1 MRSPSSVIALA
12 LALLPLA
19 ANAQQMSAQQ
29 RTTYEA
35 CLAGGD
41 GSADAALACRRE
53 IEDGKSGADAS
64 APPSLDELAA
74 RTEAAAAAQD
84 AAAAAADAKASA
96 IEAAQAS
103 NALGAASE
111 PVSALEAST
120 PAEVEGVAA
129 NATEAG
135 AAAAAAAAQEAAI
148 AAAQAPAASDA
159 GQADPNQADPR
170 TDAERDFDSL
180 YGSQSQEYDPVADPT
195 LPAPA
200 SLPQIYDPWERYNRK
215 MHRFNNAV
223 DRYIAKPL
231 ARTYVRVVPRP
242 VRLGVSNFFNNLGQ
256 PVSAVNALLQG
267 KPKQAAQSLG
277 RFALN
282 STVGIGGIFDP
293 ASDAKL
299 PNRSEDFGQTLGIW
313 GWKRSRYLEL
323 PLFGPRTVRDAFG
336 AVGDAPLSPL
346 RQVERDRIR
355 IPIQGL
361 QLVDVRAQLMPT
373 DALREGAEDDYT
385 LVRDSWMQR
394 RDYQIFGDRMDA
406 EDQGLP
412 DYLRDDS
419 NPSVPADAMPL
430 MPTDANYNR

>member
-1 MRSPSSVIALA
+1 MRSPTPTLSSAIALA
-12 LALLPLA
+12 LALAPLA

-35 CLAGGD
+35 CLAAGD
-41 GSADAALACRRE
+41 GSADAALACRLK
-53 IEDGKSGADAS
+53 IEDGKTGADAS
-64 APPSLDELAA
+64 ATPTLDELAA
-74 RTEAAAAAQD
+74 RTEAD
-84 AAAAAADAKASA
+84 AAAKDAASAAADARASA
-96 IEAAQAS
+96 TEAADAS
-103 NALGAASE
+103 NAGTAAVDAGAVPE

-120 PAEVEGVAA
+120 PAEVEHASD
-129 NATEAG
+129 T
-135 AAAAAAAAQEAAI
+135 AAAAGT
-148 AAAQAPAASDA
+148 AAAQASP
-159 GQADPNQADPR
+159 ADPR
-170 TDAERDFDSL
+170 TDAERDFDAL
-180 YGSQSQEYDPVADPT
+180 YGAQSQEYDPVADPT

-200 SLPQIYDPWERYNRK
+200 SLPTIYDPWERYNRK

-223 DRYIAKPL
+223 DRIIAKPL
-231 ARTYVRVVPRP
+231 ARAYVRVVPRP

-282 STVGIGGIFDP
+282 TTVGIGGIFDP

-299 PNRSEDFGQTLGIW
+299 PNRSEDFGQTMGVW

-346 RQVERDRIR
+346 RQVDPDRIR
-355 IPIQGL
+355 IPLQGL

-419 NPSVPADAMPL
+419 NPSVPADAMPM

>member
-1 MRSPSSVIALA
+1 V
-12 LALLPLA
+12 LLPLA

-29 RTTYEA
+29 RDTFET
-35 CLAGGD
+35 CLAAGD
-41 GSADAALACRRE
+41 GSAEAAVACRLKLEDGKTRPAAASQAAPAEADAALAAWDAE
-53 IEDGKSGADAS
+53 AAEAEAADAAKRAAS
-64 APPSLDELAA
+64 AAA
-74 RTEAAAAAQD
+74 EAEAAAI
-84 AAAAAADAKASA
+84 AAAN
-96 IEAAQAS
+96 AS
-103 NALGAASE
+103 NPS
-111 PVSALEAST
+111 VSAEGST
-120 PAEVEGVAA
+120 PAEAA
-129 NATEAG
+129 AEVLAASEAASTAG
-135 AAAAAAAAQEAAI
+135 AAAA
-148 AAAQAPAASDA
+148 DT
-159 GQADPNQADPR
+159 GQADPR
-170 TDAERDFDSL
+170 TDAERDFDAL
-180 YGSQSQEYDPVADPT
+180 YGAQSQEYDPVADPT

-200 SLPQIYDPWERYNRK
+200 ALPTIYDPWERYNRK

-223 DRYIAKPL
+223 DRVIAKPL
-231 ARTYVRVVPRP
+231 ARAYVRVVPRP

-282 STVGIGGIFDP
+282 TTVGIGGIFDP

-299 PNRSEDFGQTLGIW
+299 PNRSEDFGQTMGVW

-346 RQVERDRIR
+346 RQVDPDRIR
-355 IPIQGL
+355 IPLQGL

-419 NPSVPADAMPL
+419 NPSVPADAMPM